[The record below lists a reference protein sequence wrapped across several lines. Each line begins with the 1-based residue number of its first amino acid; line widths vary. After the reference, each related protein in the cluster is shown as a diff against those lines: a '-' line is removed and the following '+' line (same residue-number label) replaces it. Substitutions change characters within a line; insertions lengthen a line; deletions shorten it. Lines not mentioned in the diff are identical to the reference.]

1 MAGEPILVVDDNPT
15 NLKLLRLLLSGESYA
30 VRTAGD
36 AGEALGVLKEFR
48 PRLILLDLQ
57 MPGMDGFELARRLK
71 SDAATQDIVIVA
83 LTAYAMKGDE
93 ERAREAGCDGY
104 VSKPIDTRAL
114 PAIIARHLAGAK
126 GEASA

>member
-36 AGEALGVLKEFR
+36 AGEALAVLKEFR

-57 MPGMDGFELARRLK
+57 MPGMNGFELARRLK

-93 ERAREAGCDGY
+93 EKAREAGCDGY

-114 PAIIARHLAGAK
+114 PALIARHLEGAK

>member
-15 NLKLLRLLLSGESYA
+15 NLRLLRLLLSGESYA

-36 AGEALGVLKEFR
+36 AGEALAVLKEFR

-57 MPGMDGFELARRLK
+57 MPGMNGFELARRLK

-93 ERAREAGCDGY
+93 EKAREAGCDGY

-114 PAIIARHLAGAK
+114 PALIARHLEGAK

>member
-15 NLKLLRLLLSGESYA
+15 NLRLLRLLLSGESYA

-36 AGEALGVLKEFR
+36 AGEALAVLKEFR

-71 SDAATQDIVIVA
+71 SDTATQDIVIVA

-93 ERAREAGCDGY
+93 ERARQAGCDGY

-114 PAIIARHLAGAK
+114 PAIIARHLERANP
-126 GEASA
+126 EASA